1 MKQHVIINL
10 PVANII
16 YVIKQINLGNGD
28 FDIKKLFLNF
38 TSQSKVYSTQYF
50 IFLLHHLI
58 VIHILALV
66 DRKS

>member
-38 TSQSKVYSTQYF
+38 TSQSKVYSRYKLLYKS
-50 IFLLHHLI
+50 IFLFHHN
-58 VIHILALV
+58 ILNP
-66 DRKS
+66 